1 MTMTPRVRKGM
12 LTAHV
17 TSSLGWVGALSV
29 FFAHALLGLLS
40 TDEQVVRATSIAMGL
55 TAWLVIMPLSVA
67 TLLTGLVQALGT
79 AWGLLRHYWIVFKLV
94 LTAVATAVL
103 LLKLGPISALAD
115 AAGGATFSGENFIGL
130 RTSLALH
137 AFGGLVVLLAAATL
151 GVYKPK
157 GLTHYHERPGREGFN
172 TASDARRALP
182 KWVKVF
188 GGVIVMLLV
197 LLVIMLLTGG
207 HGPSAHA
214 FADDG
219 PTVLRSLSRGL
230 FGQGRVVWNNI

>member
-1 MTMTPRVRKGM
+1 MAMTPRVRKGM

-17 TSSLGWVGALSV
+17 TSSLGWVGALGV
-29 FFAHALLGLLS
+29 FFAHALVGLLS
-40 TDEQVVRATSIAMGL
+40 NDDQVVRATSMAMGL
-55 TAWLVIMPLSVA
+55 TAWLVIMPLSIA
-67 TLLTGLVQALGT
+67 TLVTGLVQALGT

-115 AAGGATFSGENFIGL
+115 AAAGVAFSGEHFIGL

-157 GLTHYHERPGREGFN
+157 GLTDYGRPYRESSS
-172 TASDARRALP
+172 TASETRRVLP

-188 GGVIVMLLV
+188 GSVIAVLVV
-197 LLVIMLLTGG
+197 LLGIMLLAGG

-214 FADDG
+214 FTVEG
-219 PTVLRSLSRGL
+219 PPVLRS
-230 FGQGRVVWNNI
+230 